1 MQVRLAREYG
11 FCFGVRRAIE
21 LMETTAMQGAVDSFG
36 PVVHNPQVVQKLS
49 TKGVTVI
56 DNLAN
61 ARSSQVA
68 ITAHGVG
75 PDVIAEMQQRGLEVV
90 DATCP
95 IVSISQK
102 NARRLIDDGYFV
114 VIYGDANHREVKGV
128 LGWCR
133 GQAIATTNLADVVAL
148 EDGMPRRLGLL
159 SQTTQNPT
167 AFANFVNQVMGAL
180 LDRVDQVEVVSTLCN
195 ATSKQ
200 QVAALELAAE
210 VEAMVVVGGKQ
221 SANTKHLA
229 EVAAAKG
236 LPTHH
241 IESAADLRPEWFCGL
256 QVVGVTAGA
265 STPDDVVQDVVARLQ
280 EMG

>member
-1 MQVRLAREYG
+1 MEVRLAREYG

-21 LMETTAMQGAVDSFG
+21 LVETTAKDGGVASFG

-49 TKGVTVI
+49 AKGVSVV
-56 DNLAN
+56 DKLADIKSN
-61 ARSSQVA
+61 RVA

-75 PDVIAEMQQRGLEVV
+75 PDAIEEMERRGLDIV

-114 VIYGDANHREVKGV
+114 VIYGDANHREVSGV

-133 GQAIATTNLADVVAL
+133 GKAIATLRLADVL
-148 EDGMPRRLGLL
+148 ELGERLPRRLGLL
-159 SQTTQNPT
+159 SQTTQHP
-167 AFANFVNQVMGAL
+167 AHFASFVNQVMEAL
-180 LDRVDQVEVVSTLCN
+180 LDRMDQVEVVSTLCN

-221 SANTKHLA
+221 SANTQHLA
-229 EVAAAKG
+229 GLAAAKG

-241 IESAADLRPEWFCGL
+241 IETAAELKPEWFSGRR
-256 QVVGVTAGA
+256 VVGVTAGA
-265 STPDDVVQDVVARLQ
+265 STPDDVVQEVVARLR
-280 EMG
+280 EMS